1 MEARELD
8 VVTRLHAA
16 ALPHGFF
23 ARLGRR
29 FLSAYLD
36 TYRGAPHAVAF
47 VAIQGDEP
55 RGYLVGVVAPEL
67 HARWVVRRH
76 GLRLTFLGVV
86 GLLARPGLLAYF
98 VRTRAGRYVRALVR
112 RLRRS
117 PATAAATSRKHQ
129 AAVLSHVAVSP
140 AAQGRGVGQ
149 ALVLAFA
156 AHVAAEGRN
165 GVELVTRTGGGAENF
180 YLRLGFHPTT
190 KRVDAEGVGWS
201 GYRLAVG

>member
-8 VVTRLHAA
+8 VVSRLHAA

-23 ARLGRR
+23 ARLGRH

-55 RGYLVGVVAPEL
+55 QGYLVGVVAPEL

-76 GLRLTFLGVV
+76 GLRLTLLGVV

-98 VRTRAGRYVRALVR
+98 VRTRARRYVRALVR

-117 PATAAATSRKHQ
+117 PATATSPTHRYQ

-140 AAQGRGVGQ
+140 AARGHGIGQ

-156 AHVAAEGRN
+156 AHAATEGRN
-165 GVELVTRTGGGAENF
+165 SVELVTRTGGRAELF
-180 YLRLGFHPTT
+180 YLRLGFRPTT
-190 KRVDAEGVGWS
+190 KRVDAEGVSWS